1 MSTDVENGLYVTL
14 AVICG
19 FAGPLALSYLIKH
32 RRWWLFY
39 FLLIAYI
46 AILYIIYAIFIAG
59 AGSVFVLSTTAA
71 AAPTADPIFIFAAIA
86 FAYAIMA
93 LIVAVV
99 VHVIK
104 ADQRNEAGV
113 FLPAFLIGLGLVAA
127 ITFADGPFVL
137 FGTAATTGLMTAATL
152 LAIVRRPFRWGRSKN
167 GIGSDT
173 FSHLLYWGSLIG
185 LFLGSISCNSQ
196 PAFGGSLSLS
206 FLSAC
211 AATAGAIYEVD

>member
-1 MSTDVENGLYVTL
+1 MSSSAENGLYVTL

-19 FAGPLALSYLIKH
+19 FVGPLALAYLIKH

-59 AGSVFVLSTTAA
+59 AGTIFILSAA
-71 AAPTADPIFIFAAIA
+71 ATSPPADPIFIFAAIA

-93 LIVAVV
+93 LITAVV
-99 VHVIK
+99 THVIK
-104 ADQRNEAGV
+104 FDQRNEAGV
-113 FLPAFLIGLGLVAA
+113 FLPAFLIGLALIAA
-127 ITFADGPFVL
+127 ITYADGPFVL
-137 FGTAATTGLMTAATL
+137 FGAAATTGLMTAATL
-152 LAIVRRPFRWGRSKN
+152 LAIVRRPFGWGRSKS

-185 LFLGSISCNSQ
+185 LFLGSLSCNSQ
-196 PAFGGSLSLS
+196 PAFGGSLFLS

-211 AATAGAIYEVD
+211 AATTGAVYEVD